1 MTEVT
6 IDREL
11 LELSLNG
18 DEQQQAKARNKL
30 RTLLGGQGAEEHEAV
45 EVVGYL
51 NESGTYYPSM
61 GSVERYA
68 PPGERLWRLMT
79 VAQHERILATLKRAQ
94 SAKVPDA
101 GAEQSASDDV
111 FEEGQWWLE
120 ELDSIVANGTPTQ
133 RRAMAVVRN
142 LLSCWQRVQAAA
154 VPKGWSIQRVFNPS
168 GYTIQMPDGGFLRI
182 TDFGGGGVETAF
194 AKFICAM
201 LANAEGVEK

>member
-30 RTLLGGQGAEEHEAV
+30 RTLLGGQGAEGHEAV

-61 GSVERYA
+61 DSVERYA
-68 PPGERLWRLMT
+68 PPGEQLQQLMT
-79 VAQHERILATLKRAQ
+79 VTQHERILPAQERAQ
-94 SAKVPDA
+94 SAAVS
-101 GAEQSASDDV
+101 GAQAAQSASDDV

>member
-1 MTEVT
+1 MKT
-6 IDREL
+6 
-11 LELSLNG
+11 LSKCHACGSSDLIWFTL
-18 DEQQQAKARNKL
+18 RNTGGAQGEPLRMPEIAYDFILGCEECSETLRVLRAEDVAEYLTLL
-30 RTLLGGQGAEEHEAV
+30 RTLPVQE
-45 EVVGYL
+45 
-51 NESGTYYPSM
+51 
-61 GSVERYA
+61 
-68 PPGERLWRLMT
+68 
-79 VAQHERILATLKRAQ
+79 RAQ
-94 SAKVPDA
+94 SAAVPDA
-101 GAEQSASDDV
+101 SAVQSASDDV